1 MEHGVDMAL
10 HRVGEQDGMRRDANM
25 TARDGH
31 RAQTREARLQFIE
44 GDCSKI
50 LSIFTC

>member
-10 HRVGEQDGMRRDANM
+10 HRVGEQDGMGIDANM

-31 RAQTREARLQFIE
+31 RAQNREARLQVME
-44 GDCSKI
+44 GKI
-50 LSIFTC
+50 VSIFTC